1 MHVYG
6 LLREYVYNFPLL
18 NVFSLGI
25 AMTYFVG
32 FIDLLVFLF
41 MQYNMIAVTHLN
53 FGCVPSESNR
63 VSRTL

>member
-53 FGCVPSESNR
+53 LG
-63 VSRTL
+63 